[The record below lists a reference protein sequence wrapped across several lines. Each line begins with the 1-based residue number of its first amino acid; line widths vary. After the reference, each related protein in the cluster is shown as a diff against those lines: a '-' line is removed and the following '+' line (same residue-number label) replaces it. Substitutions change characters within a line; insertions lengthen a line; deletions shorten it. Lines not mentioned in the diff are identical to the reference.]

1 MKYNRSSEM
10 KKNNLLTILCVQL
23 FYNSITLCIQIEK
36 INNINQILCTVV
48 FNQRSKQPYS
58 NVIFDLNVIA
68 SLVRLYC

>member
-48 FNQRSKQPYS
+48 FNQRSKQLYS